1 VKNALRVID
10 NQPQLTH
17 SHGARTENSV

>member
-10 NQPQLTH
+10 KQPQLTH
-17 SHGARTENSV
+17 SHGARTGNSV